1 MWLDSSANST
11 SAQQVEAGL
20 GARFPNLSLA
30 KSEIPGSCE
39 SVTKQCLS
47 LKIWKINPVLA
58 YPLEKIFCKQHSER
72 AISTFLGDEK
82 SLRLA
87 VDTAKAKY
95 AEYLRIFGLR
105 SAELHS
111 SHALA
116 SEVEKLQ
123 HNHFDDTVCLYS
135 GLKP

>member
-1 MWLDSSANST
+1 MLSHLST
-11 SAQQVEAGL
+11 AQKDM
-20 GARFPNLSLA
+20 GATFPNLSLA

-47 LKIWKINPVLA
+47 LNICEIDPLLA
-58 YPLEKIFCKQHSER
+58 YPLEKIFCQQHSER

-95 AEYLRIFGLR
+95 AEYLGIFGLR
-105 SAELHS
+105 SAELHF

-116 SEVEKLQ
+116 SDIGKLQ
-123 HNHFDDTVCLYS
+123 QNHFDDTMCLYS